1 MARSISPFLMFEGDA
16 EAAMTL
22 YASVFGDATILEIE
36 RYGAAGPGPEGS
48 VKLARFRLC
57 GREILFSDSPVKH
70 AFTFTPSISMFVDCE
85 NEAEQERCFAELS
98 DGGKIFMPLD
108 NYGFSRRFGWVGD
121 RFGVT
126 WQLTLPA

>member
-36 RYGAAGPGPEGS
+36 RYGAAGPGREGS

-57 GREILFSDSPVKH
+57 GREILCSDSPVKH

-121 RFGVT
+121 RFGVS
-126 WQLTLPA
+126 WQLNLPA